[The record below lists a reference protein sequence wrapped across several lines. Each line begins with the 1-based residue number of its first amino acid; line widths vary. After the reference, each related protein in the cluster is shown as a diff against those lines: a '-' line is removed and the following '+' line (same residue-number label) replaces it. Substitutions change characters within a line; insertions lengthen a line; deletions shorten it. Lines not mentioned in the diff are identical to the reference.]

1 MFEFIKYFMFLS
13 VAISSAAYGNSKI
26 NLNEL
31 PFNSEVVKLISF
43 EKSILSN
50 IPYSQLKKIGT
61 PVGLNTLLFWKK
73 AQSNFKYSDTYI
85 AKMVTPT
92 GGEEWRCLSEALY
105 FEARGE
111 SIMGQFAVAEVILN
125 RVDSKSFPKT
135 ICKVVAQGT
144 KKGRK
149 HNCQF
154 SYNCDGLTE
163 RITEKSAFKVS
174 QKVAKIMMNNEPR
187 AITYGALYY
196 HAKFVRPK
204 WSRRLKRT
212 ATIGLHHFYADN
224 R

>member
-1 MFEFIKYFMFLS
+1 M
-13 VAISSAAYGNSKI
+13 
-26 NLNEL
+26 
-31 PFNSEVVKLISF
+31 
-43 EKSILSN
+43 
-50 IPYSQLKKIGT
+50 
-61 PVGLNTLLFWKK
+61 
-73 AQSNFKYSDTYI
+73 
-85 AKMVTPT
+85 
-92 GGEEWRCLSEALY
+92 
-105 FEARGE
+105 
-111 SIMGQFAVAEVILN
+111 
-125 RVDSKSFPKT
+125 
-135 ICKVVAQGT
+135 VAQGT

-163 RITEKSAFKVS
+163 RITEKSAFKIS

-224 R
+224 Q

>member
-1 MFEFIKYFMFLS
+1 MFEIIKYFTFLS
-13 VAISSAAYGNSKI
+13 VVFSSAAYGNSKT

-43 EKSILSN
+43 EKSVLSE
-50 IPYSQLKKIGT
+50 IPYSQFKKIGT
-61 PVGLNTLLFWKK
+61 PVGLNAILFWQKS
-73 AQSNFKYSDTYI
+73 QNNFKYTDNYI
-85 AKMVTPT
+85 AKMPTPI
-92 GGEEWRCLSEALY
+92 GGEEWSCLSEALY

-111 SIMGQFAVAEVILN
+111 SIIGQFAVAEVILN

-135 ICKVVAQGT
+135 ICQVVAQGT
-144 KKGRK
+144 KKGRR

-154 SYNCDGLTE
+154 SYNCDGLAE
-163 RITEKSAFKVS
+163 RIRDKSAYKIS
-174 QKVAKIMMNNEPR
+174 QKVAKIMMSDEPR

-224 R
+224 Q